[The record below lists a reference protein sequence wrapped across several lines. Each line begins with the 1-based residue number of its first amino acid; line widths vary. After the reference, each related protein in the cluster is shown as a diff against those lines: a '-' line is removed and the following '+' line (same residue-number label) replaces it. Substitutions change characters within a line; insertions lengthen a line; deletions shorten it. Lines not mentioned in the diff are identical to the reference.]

1 MHRAWWRRW
10 GSLVSML
17 IQTRNI
23 RSGKRQVTLITNKHL
38 ILRHNLKHPTDC
50 IMPHSLSNFQHQLK
64 SLHSTCHWLYSRRY
78 SFSIQRTEGP
88 HWTSRWGEALGLKFQ
103 MGQAWG
109 GTLSLLLRIS
119 KDYHDLCCSSV
130 ENNICSFHSSLCIF
144 VFIILQCN

>member
-1 MHRAWWRRW
+1 MKKGGNMLQKISARIKQLMHSAWWGRW

-17 IQTRNI
+17 IQTHNI

-64 SLHSTCHWLYSRRY
+64 SLHSTCHWLYSRLY

-88 HWTSRWGEALGLKFQ
+88 HWTSHWGEALGLKFQ

-119 KDYHDLCCSSV
+119 KRLPWPLLLISG
-130 ENNICSFHSSLCIF
+130 E
-144 VFIILQCN
+144 